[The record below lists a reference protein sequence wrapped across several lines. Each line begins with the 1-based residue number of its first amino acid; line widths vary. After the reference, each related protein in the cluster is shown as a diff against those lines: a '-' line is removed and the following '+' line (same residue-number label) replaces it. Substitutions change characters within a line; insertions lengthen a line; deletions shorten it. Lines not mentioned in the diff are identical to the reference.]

1 MHSVM
6 LPRRLS
12 QYWFTMS
19 RERKVPITVT
29 ERQRRY
35 KLANPDKILLS
46 KLRRKLVIKNK
57 RKLDPTFDEQI
68 KKRER
73 TRKQRNRLA
82 LKARAL
88 QQV

>member
-1 MHSVM
+1 MHLVM
-6 LPRRLS
+6 LPRQLS
-12 QYWFTMS
+12 QYWLTMN
-19 RERKVPITVT
+19 RERKVPITAT

-46 KLRRKLVIKNK
+46 KLKRKLVIKNK

-73 TRKQRNRLA
+73 TRKQRHRLA

>member
-1 MHSVM
+1 MHLVM
-6 LPRRLS
+6 LPRQLS
-12 QYWFTMS
+12 QYWLTMN
-19 RERKVPITVT
+19 RERKVPITAT

-46 KLRRKLVIKNK
+46 KLKRKLVIKNK

-73 TRKQRNRLA
+73 TRKQRHRLA
-82 LKARAL
+82 LKASAL

>member
-1 MHSVM
+1 MN
-6 LPRRLS
+6 
-12 QYWFTMS
+12 
-19 RERKVPITVT
+19 RERKGPISAT

-35 KLANPDKILLS
+35 KLANPGKILLS
-46 KLRRKLVIKNK
+46 KLKRKLVIKNK

-73 TRKQRNRLA
+73 TRKQRHRLA